1 MFVNII
7 IQELRYSG
15 VKINVQG
22 AGVFEYNG
30 KLVTKGPLSKD
41 DNHFVDVKFASD
53 RYYVAEYVYFYAYG
67 SHFDESEKR

>member
-1 MFVNII
+1 M
-7 IQELRYSG
+7 
-15 VKINVQG
+15 
-22 AGVFEYNG
+22 
-30 KLVTKGPLSKD
+30 TKGPLSKD